1 MYLYCIC
8 VIFDLFVIFFLII
21 RRPPRSTRTDT
32 LFPYTTLFRSRG
44 VDVDQAAE
52 SALDLVRGRGLVN
65 IDARENVRREIEQLR
80 DAIGRTEKL
89 APVDR
94 RHHLLEAVDDIGIA
108 LAEGVARDLHAGNRS
123 EEHTSELQSLMRISY
138 AVFCL
143 KKKNTS

>member
-52 SALDLVRGRGLVN
+52 SALDLVRGSGLVN
-65 IDARENVRREIEQLR
+65 IDARENLRREIEQLR

-89 APVDR
+89 APVYSS
-94 RHHLLEAVDDIGIA
+94 HHLLDAEDDIGVT
-108 LAEGVARDLHAGNRS
+108 LAVVVARDLHTGKPMQRPGASCVGELGVGNAPGR
-123 EEHTSELQSLMRISY
+123 
-138 AVFCL
+138 
-143 KKKNTS
+143 